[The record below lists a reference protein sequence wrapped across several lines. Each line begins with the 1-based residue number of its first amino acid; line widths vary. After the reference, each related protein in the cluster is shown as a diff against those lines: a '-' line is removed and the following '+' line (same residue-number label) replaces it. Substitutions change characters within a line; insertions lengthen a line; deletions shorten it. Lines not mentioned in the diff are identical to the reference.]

1 SSSSSSSSSTS
12 SSSSNSSAHSQQQAV
27 VTNVTGSSTIDGGEG
42 PESGLL
48 QDADGVSSS
57 VEDVAG
63 VKDDARDGGMMT
75 EEVAVVFSDHSE
87 EQGSEINVHSGTG
100 SGAGG
105 GGFDCS
111 ESSSSGSSIVTGVSA
126 GSVDN
131 SSSSSESTAVT
142 GGLSEETAGSN
153 QLPATAEDD
162 ISSINSSEKPIGGS
176 NSVHESLDDE
186 ADLSLEEM
194 ALSTV

>member
-1 SSSSSSSSSTS
+1 M
-12 SSSSNSSAHSQQQAV
+12 
-27 VTNVTGSSTIDGGEG
+27 DGGDG
-42 PESGLL
+42 SESVML
-48 QDADGVSSS
+48 QETDGVSSS

-87 EQGSEINVHSGTG
+87 DQGSETGHVHTGTG
-100 SGAGG
+100 TGG
-105 GGFDCS
+105 GGGGDFS

-126 GSVDN
+126 GSVD
-131 SSSSSESTAVT
+131 SSESTAVT

-153 QLPATAEDD
+153 QLPTTADDD
-162 ISSINSSEKPIGGS
+162 ISSINSIEKPIGGVGG
-176 NSVHESLDDE
+176 SVHESLDDE

-194 ALSTV
+194 ALSMV